1 MDYELY
7 HHGVLGMKWGVRKA
21 KKTSTPS
28 KKSTKKNDDTPR
40 GPKKFLKKDRA
51 VEKSR
56 KKPVREFTDDELRE
70 KINRLQL
77 EKQYKT
83 LMEEGNQQK
92 SKRGKDLALRV
103 LEKSG
108 ENIATQILNHYG
120 AKIANNLIGETVIY
134 ANNKKK

>member
-21 KKTSTPS
+21 RKTSSSS
-28 KKSTKKNDDTPR
+28 KKPAKKNDDTPR
-40 GPKKFLKKDRA
+40 GLKKFLKKNKT

-56 KKPVREFTDDELRE
+56 KKSIRELTDEELRE
-70 KINRLQL
+70 KINRIQL